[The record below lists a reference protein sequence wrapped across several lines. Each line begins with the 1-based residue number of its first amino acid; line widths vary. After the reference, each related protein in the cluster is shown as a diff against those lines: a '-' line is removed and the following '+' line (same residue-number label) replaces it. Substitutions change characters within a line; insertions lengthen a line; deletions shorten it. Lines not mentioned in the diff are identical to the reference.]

1 MAWPDTW
8 PRSDCCASD
17 GTNQHGWAGEDLRK
31 PPTHTLPVDLSLISL
46 GQHLFSKLPAE
57 LRWKIWAFNLPGP
70 RLVSVHCGSESLS
83 SGLDSGRPLPSPSSA
98 FGCTSQAKIPPNLH
112 VCHESRREALR
123 QYRASFGIARQ
134 PGQTFFDSE
143 QDYLYFGPR
152 DGFMASEANLRTVL
166 SLCDP
171 TELAQVRRV
180 AINEALFW
188 VYDSAWHRQAPCY
201 HEQHHHL
208 QQQNQQLQTP
218 PTTPME
224 SQHQPN
230 RHPFQE
236 TSTALPLPPI
246 ATPPPPPT
254 AAATMTHTSIAA
266 SLLIDILRLVRARL
280 PGLRELVLVPRD
292 ENPLYSS
299 DSYLTEPAMGQNRLR
314 RQVSEAL
321 TAAFEGE
328 GAAADSSG
336 LPSWEW
342 KIRTLSADPDPP
354 SYDKMVLGWCEAGD
368 DITSGGGKDGR
379 AGGAVGAKGLVGVTT
394 RLGAVQES
402 ARRFLE
408 VEMEVDI
415 CEQ

>member
-1 MAWPDTW
+1 M
-8 PRSDCCASD
+8 
-17 GTNQHGWAGEDLRK
+17 
-31 PPTHTLPVDLSLISL
+31 
-46 GQHLFSKLPAE
+46 
-57 LRWKIWAFNLPGP
+57 
-70 RLVSVHCGSESLS
+70 SVHCGSKSLS
-83 SGLDSGRPLPSPSSA
+83 PGLDSGHPLQSPSPS
-98 FGCTSQAKIPPNLH
+98 FGCTSQAKIPSNLH

-134 PGQTFFDSE
+134 PGQTLFDPE

-152 DGFMASEANLRTVL
+152 DGFMASEANLRTVM

-188 VYDSAWHRQAPCY
+188 VYDSAWNRQAPCY
-201 HEQHHHL
+201 HNHHHYHRL

-224 SQHQPN
+224 SHHHQH
-230 RHPFQE
+230 RRESQE
-236 TSTALPLPPI
+236 LSNALPPHGHLPPPSSPP
-246 ATPPPPPT
+246 TPPPA
-254 AAATMTHTSIAA
+254 AAATMTQTSIAA
-266 SLLIDILRLVRARL
+266 SLLVDILRLVRVRL
-280 PGLRELVLVPRD
+280 PGLRVLVLVPRD

-299 DSYLTEPAMGQNRLR
+299 DCYLTEPAMGQNRLR

-321 TAAFEGE
+321 ANAFGGEGE
-328 GAAADSSG
+328 GDASDWSD
-336 LPSWEW
+336 LPPWEW

-354 SYDKMVLGWCEAGD
+354 SYDRLVLGWCEAGTD
-368 DITSGGGKDGR
+368 TAGGGKDGR
-379 AGGAVGAKGLVGVTT
+379 GGGVVGTKGPVAVTT

-408 VEMEVDI
+408 VEMEVDV
-415 CEQ
+415 CGQ

>member
-1 MAWPDTW
+1 M
-8 PRSDCCASD
+8 
-17 GTNQHGWAGEDLRK
+17 
-31 PPTHTLPVDLSLISL
+31 
-46 GQHLFSKLPAE
+46 
-57 LRWKIWAFNLPGP
+57 
-70 RLVSVHCGSESLS
+70 SVHCGSK
-83 SGLDSGRPLPSPSSA
+83 SPSCALGSGHHHLA
-98 FGCTSQAKIPPNLH
+98 PSSSFGCTSQAKIPTNLH

-188 VYDSAWHRQAPCY
+188 VYDSAWHRQTPCY
-201 HEQHHHL
+201 HDRPFHNNHH
-208 QQQNQQLQTP
+208 QQQNEQLQTP

-224 SQHQPN
+224 EQHQQR
-230 RHPFQE
+230 RHQPQG
-236 TSTALPLPPI
+236 TDTPLPTPRPL
-246 ATPPPPPT
+246 TPPSPT
-254 AAATMTHTSIAA
+254 PQLSSAAGMTHTSIVT
-266 SLLIDILRLVRARL
+266 SLLVDILRLVRARL

-299 DSYLTEPAMGQNRLR
+299 DCYLTEPAMGQNRLR

-321 TAAFEGE
+321 AVAFCKDLAGIDSREEGMLDRSS
-328 GAAADSSG
+328 AAAAASA
-336 LPSWEW
+336 PPWEW

-354 SYDKMVLGWCEAGD
+354 SYDRLVLGWCEAGID
-368 DITSGGGKDGR
+368 SVGGWGKDSK
-379 AGGAVGAKGLVGVTT
+379 GGCVAMAKGPMGVTT

-402 ARRFLE
+402 ARRFLG
-408 VEMEVDI
+408 VEMELDV
-415 CEQ
+415 CEH